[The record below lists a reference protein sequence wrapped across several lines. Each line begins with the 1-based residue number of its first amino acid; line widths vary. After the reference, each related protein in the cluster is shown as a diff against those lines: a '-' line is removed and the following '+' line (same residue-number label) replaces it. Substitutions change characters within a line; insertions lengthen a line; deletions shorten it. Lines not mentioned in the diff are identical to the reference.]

1 MYHGGGMNLRDFR
14 GLIILLQ
21 TFHHYGTRGIIKD
34 WLAWY
39 LCGRSQ
45 VTEVGF
51 NLSTERM
58 TSSGVQQWSVLGPL
72 LFLIY
77 INDIHNSSVKFS
89 FYLSADGTKR
99 QILGSLVNAI
109 QLEEDYTLIYAN
121 WFGFRILMFNFVK
134 NSITCDLTIFFSNLL
149 ATDINEIWW

>member
-1 MYHGGGMNLRDFR
+1 MNLRDVR

-21 TFHHYGTRGIIKD
+21 TFHHCGIRGIIKD

-39 LCGRSQ
+39 LRGRSQ

-51 NLSTERM
+51 NLSTECM

-77 INDIHNSSVKFS
+77 INDIHNSSAKFS
-89 FYLSADGTKR
+89 FYLSTDGTKSR
-99 QILGSLVNAI
+99 FWAHL
-109 QLEEDYTLIYAN
+109 
-121 WFGFRILMFNFVK
+121 
-134 NSITCDLTIFFSNLL
+134 
-149 ATDINEIWW
+149 